1 MTGILVNGHW
11 RRPLLRVITHVV
23 LTVASAAAVF
33 PFLWMVLSSFKTKA
47 EVMEPGLA
55 LPAVWQWGNYR
66 EILLESPIPRYL
78 FNSLFVA
85 SLTMALQVVC
95 CALFAY
101 AVVFMR
107 FKGRRLLFSLVL
119 FTYMVP
125 TAATYIPCYVL
136 LARLGLLDSY
146 RGLILSNG
154 VSVFGIFL
162 LRQAFGQIPAAAVE
176 AARMDGAGHFTVL
189 RHIALPMARPNVI
202 TFMLLAFI
210 GTYNSYMWP
219 SLITDTPEKS
229 LISQGLRRFLY
240 EGGAYGTQWPLVMAA
255 GSAAAAGFVRRGPAA
270 DYGGDYGYGNEG
282 VDWGGYCRY
291 RDQGGETARTAF
303 RAFCGSLNEG
313 RDYDEQRTDWK
324 RERNQNRRAGRGHCA
339 GGERSLRLRDKG
351 GRNGSKSGCGEGRTG
366 AGDAVVFRRQNCGR
380 SYGGDDRGL

>member
-1 MTGILVNGHW
+1 MTGILVNGRW

-162 LRQAFGQIPAAAVE
+162 LRQAFGQIPAAAV
-176 AARMDGAGHFTVL
+176 
-189 RHIALPMARPNVI
+189 
-202 TFMLLAFI
+202 
-210 GTYNSYMWP
+210 
-219 SLITDTPEKS
+219 
-229 LISQGLRRFLY
+229 
-240 EGGAYGTQWPLVMAA
+240 
-255 GSAAAAGFVRRGPAA
+255 
-270 DYGGDYGYGNEG
+270 
-282 VDWGGYCRY
+282 
-291 RDQGGETARTAF
+291 
-303 RAFCGSLNEG
+303 
-313 RDYDEQRTDWK
+313 
-324 RERNQNRRAGRGHCA
+324 
-339 GGERSLRLRDKG
+339 
-351 GRNGSKSGCGEGRTG
+351 
-366 AGDAVVFRRQNCGR
+366 
-380 SYGGDDRGL
+380 

>member
-1 MTGILVNGHW
+1 MTGILLKGLGK
-11 RRPLLRVITHVV
+11 RPLLRAVNHVV
-23 LTVASAAAVF
+23 LAVASAAAVF

-95 CALFAY
+95 CALFSY

-189 RHIALPMARPNVI
+189 WHIALPMARPSVV

-255 GSAAAAGFVRRGPAA
+255 GTVGVLPLLALFAVAQRRIMAGI
-270 DYGGDYGYGNEG
+270 
-282 VDWGGYCRY
+282 
-291 RDQGGETARTAF
+291 
-303 RAFCGSLNEG
+303 
-313 RDYDEQRTDWK
+313 TDM
-324 RERNQNRRAGRGHCA
+324 GT
-339 GGERSLRLRDKG
+339 KG
-351 GRNGSKSGCGEGRTG
+351 
-366 AGDAVVFRRQNCGR
+366 
-380 SYGGDDRGL
+380 